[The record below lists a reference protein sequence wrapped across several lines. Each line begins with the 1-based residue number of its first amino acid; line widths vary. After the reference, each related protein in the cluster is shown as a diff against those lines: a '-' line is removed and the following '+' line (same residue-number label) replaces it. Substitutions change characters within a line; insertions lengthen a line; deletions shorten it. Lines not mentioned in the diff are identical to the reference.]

1 MRFSRDKRGYENT
14 FVVHAEKRRG
24 RSRSRILYW
33 FRTPP
38 GVKVGRSA
46 LDEDAIRLIE
56 EHNPEVDFDWT
67 RILKGGGEP
76 VEVRK
81 PEAPRREMRQ
91 RGPNQP
97 PRQSPDRDLPA
108 APPEKIPDEAA
119 AEAMASTGPD
129 AVLDSPEILEP
140 PPAEIPTV
148 EIAAAGAHEA
158 PTPAHARLGAEAVI
172 RLRGRHAEILTRI
185 SERVQDPVRRDEL
198 KGEAERLNPDSWV
211 TEAEVLLG
219 LEQYETV
226 FEALRAVVGRRR
238 RRRRRRG
245 SRPEGMSPQVE
256 SGSGSESEVHQED
269 DDSPGHEDDPGS
281 GEL

>member
-1 MRFSRDKRGYENT
+1 M
-14 FVVHAEKRRG
+14 HAEKRRG

-97 PRQSPDRDLPA
+97 PRHSSERDLPA

-211 TEAEVLLG
+211 TEAEVQLG

-238 RRRRRRG
+238 RRRRRRA